1 MKSTTLKKEFKQTL
15 KDSHTKTN
23 WDNDYELELA
33 RKLING
39 GLHKTDVAC
48 RLASVIDEDLDKI
61 ESEREIE
68 LDQNDDYIGYLLDA
82 IRYVAGVSDN
92 ADNG

>member
-1 MKSTTLKKEFKQTL
+1 MIWVVPVLL
-15 KDSHTKTN
+15 
-23 WDNDYELELA
+23 WIDY
-33 RKLING
+33 
-39 GLHKTDVAC
+39 
-48 RLASVIDEDLDKI
+48 SVIDEDLDKI